1 MWNMGH
7 GRGHENDQGMA
18 HMEAVGSMN
27 GTTLRMTVHESSIR
41 LQTMEGSNAVREE
54 SWGLH
59 HRPSEKY
66 INRVKLTVR
75 P

>member
-41 LQTMEGSNAVREE
+41 LLTAHESSIRLQTVHESSIRLQTTEGSV
-54 SWGLH
+54 
-59 HRPSEKY
+59 
-66 INRVKLTVR
+66 TQ
-75 P
+75 